1 MMIQVRLREVARYC
15 LFGMEVV
22 SLAELKKEEHPAAD
36 ITGTKLESIHQSDWS
51 SVDARVCDEL

>member
-1 MMIQVRLREVARYC
+1 
-15 LFGMEVV
+15 MEVV

-51 SVDARVCDEL
+51 SVDTRVCDEL